1 MFGQEANNKPQ
12 KNFTSILIENIIGS
26 KMFEN
31 KIANDTS
38 SFFQII
44 TLTKNKKGFRQKEVY
59 TFRVSESEDKQENR
73 TICETWARTIAWL
86 LWDQEINMTELEEKE
101 TFPPRKRFF
110 ILINPKSGPGKSLL
124 HFKRTIEPLLML
136 ANVSYK
142 AVVTEYAGHCT
153 KVAMELDITA
163 WDGVIIC
170 SGDGLTY
177 EYLNGIL
184 KRDDWNEAIK
194 LPVGTLP
201 TGSGNA
207 LSASIL
213 FSAKEANSLVNALY
227 VVLKGTSHPMDLFVV
242 TSEAGTF
249 YGFLSVTWGFMSDVD
264 IESEKYRALGGFRF
278 TLTSLQRILGL
289 RHYRGRFSYLPAPFI
304 AEQGDVIDMIEGSAK
319 LCLNSDMH
327 TSNQEHQTEN
337 PAGATSSAQ
346 RPSFPSLDAEIP
358 SSWESIDGDFVTVGV
373 SSLSHL
379 GDSMYSSPCSFFDDG
394 LLNVQFIRRGITK
407 KRLLDVFTAF
417 EHGKH
422 RQFDAVEEVFVTEF
436 RLEPSKEV
444 TGNMAVDGEKVKY
457 GNIHGKVLPSLA
469 NIIMMPKVTT

>member
-1 MFGQEANNKPQ
+1 M
-12 KNFTSILIENIIGS
+12 
-26 KMFEN
+26 
-31 KIANDTS
+31 
-38 SFFQII
+38 
-44 TLTKNKKGFRQKEVY
+44 
-59 TFRVSESEDKQENR
+59 
-73 TICETWARTIAWL
+73 
-86 LWDQEINMTELEEKE
+86 
-101 TFPPRKRFF
+101 
-110 ILINPKSGPGKSLL
+110 SLCCFL
-124 HFKRTIEPLLML
+124 R
-136 ANVSYK
+136 
-142 AVVTEYAGHCT
+142 
-153 KVAMELDITA
+153 
-163 WDGVIIC
+163 
-170 SGDGLTY
+170 
-177 EYLNGIL
+177 
-184 KRDDWNEAIK
+184 
-194 LPVGTLP
+194 
-201 TGSGNA
+201 
-207 LSASIL
+207 
-213 FSAKEANSLVNALY
+213 EANSLVNALY